1 MKKRDL
7 ERAIRERLER
17 EGKAGAE
24 QEESHHGFGFGSL
37 FSPERRDSYAES
49 NASSERQ
56 VSPGKWFSPRPSIN
70 MDDEDPEQ
78 GKGK

>member
-1 MKKRDL
+1 ML
-7 ERAIRERLER
+7 AEREEERERLER
-17 EGKAGAE
+17 EGKAGAK
-24 QEESHHGFGFGSL
+24 EEGSHHGFSSL
-37 FSPERRDSYAES
+37 FSRDRRDSYAES

-70 MDDEDPEQ
+70 MDDEDPEL